1 MGRRAIDRLSQER
14 LVYELRVAID
24 RCVRRP
30 WDTRARGA
38 LRRLLADNPR
48 SATSTHVTYNLG
60 KTRAG
65 WLRQFAATDARSSL
79 VTDEVAQEES
89 MVRDNPELQ
98 KQERPPYLPPPLDI
112 KEDRTPEQMRRDEQP
127 RVIKGDAAPTTKK
140 GS

>member
-60 KTRAG
+60 KARAG
-65 WLRQFAATDARSSL
+65 WLRQFAATDARSSVPDNL
-79 VTDEVAQEES
+79 SQEDG
-89 MVRDNPELQ
+89 MVRENPELK
-98 KQERPPYLPPPLDI
+98 KQVGPPPKKGD
-112 KEDRTPEQMRRDEQP
+112 QP
-127 RVIKGDAAPTTKK
+127 TVIKGDINPTTKK